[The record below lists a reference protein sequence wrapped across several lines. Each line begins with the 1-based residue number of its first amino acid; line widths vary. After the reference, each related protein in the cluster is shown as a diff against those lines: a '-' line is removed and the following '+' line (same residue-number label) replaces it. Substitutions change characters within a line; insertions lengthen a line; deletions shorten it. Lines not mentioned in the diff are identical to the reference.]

1 MVLWC
6 IFIASIVQL
15 SYCANVYYKLSSQ
28 SQDVFGPFAEQQV
41 IGWLEQ
47 GYFDVTQVVISREH
61 EDAFIPMGR
70 YFSRESNYDHSSTIV
85 NDDPSNAISYN
96 PSDDQRYDGGEDR
109 HVYYDDRNHQPSV
122 EDYGYNPVGTIGRPS
137 SGILSSLSR
146 RASSLITSNTKGLL
160 DITKIIR
167 KKISHS
173 ASSVVGISSGSGMR
187 GPYPLRRREDPSL
200 MHRVDEEVDFDGRNE
215 NERGVMYSESDSP
228 PQHQLGSKQ
237 FDNDY
242 SVDDSDVDHADDGTV
257 LHNPIDNSINQ
268 TSTNEELLTNRTQ
281 ILLSE
286 TASKPEVIKPHTSFI
301 DKGPLVWSMNE
312 ASVSS
317 SSSSSLPKQSII
329 SPNDP
334 PPPLLLPTEHP
345 SITHHDRF
353 SVKSIGS
360 HEYSTGWSDVGER
373 PRKGGI
379 MRSFLRGRSLSMS
392 TTSSGLD
399 RDGHNLWSSSSS
411 DNNMH
416 RWSVEAV
423 IQLVKRLLERII
435 ISLPQYVLSWFVR
448 ALIPTHVR
456 RASSILYSIAL
467 PGGDATTT
475 AAAAEGVDRRSNWLL
490 LTHMVIYG
498 AVRYVSTLLSI
509 IALPMI
515 VLLVRDAMGAV
526 IIPSSTI
533 AIEPIG
539 AELHG
544 LQTIRVIQHLH
555 MDSLFH
561 FIRYELSSITYYRTF
576 FQQCFNSIQSID
588 LNEALSHAVIAWRY
602 IQAQCISMLMGALD
616 YLHSSINTIVS
627 TPLLTQAGALIVGVM
642 VIECL
647 FIPYLTSE
655 ISSAH
660 VSAAAI
666 SKQWSSDDYEDAPL
680 VAVNAND
687 DEPSEQLGS
696 AGTMMAAPIVTYISS
711 VCSSVC
717 RLVAV
722 TSSLLVVTSSLHSS
736 ISYSMGSTTLL
747 LLTPYISIAL
757 LGTIHLYLLPIPTHR
772 SSSSSS
778 SSSTSDLPIPTT
790 TLSTQEQLYADW

>member
-1 MVLWC
+1 
-6 IFIASIVQL
+6 
-15 SYCANVYYKLSSQ
+15 
-28 SQDVFGPFAEQQV
+28 VFGPFAEQQV

-70 YFSRESNYDHSSTIV
+70 YFSRDSNDDHSSTV
-85 NDDPSNAISYN
+85 VSDDPSNAISYN

-109 HVYYDDRNHQPSV
+109 HVYYDDSDHQPST
-122 EDYGYNPVGTIGRPS
+122 EDYAYNPVGTIGRPSS

-146 RASSLITSNTKGLL
+146 RASSLITSNTKGLI

-187 GPYPLRRREDPSL
+187 GPYPLRRREDPNL
-200 MHRVDEEVDFDGRNE
+200 IHRVDEEVDFDGRNE
-215 NERGVMYSESDSP
+215 NERVVIHPESDSS
-228 PQHQLGSKQ
+228 PQHQYGSKQ

-242 SVDDSDVDHADDGTV
+242 SVDDSGVDHVDDGAG
-257 LHNPIDNSINQ
+257 LYNPIDKSINQ
-268 TSTNEELLTNRTQ
+268 ASANEELLTNRTQ

-286 TASKPEVIKPHTSFI
+286 IASKHEVIKPHTSFI
-301 DKGPLVWSMNE
+301 DKGPVAWSMSE
-312 ASVSS
+312 ASV
-317 SSSSSLPKQSII
+317 SSSSLPKQSII

-334 PPPLLLPTEHP
+334 PPPLILPTEHP
-345 SITHHDRF
+345 SITHRDRF

-360 HEYSTGWSDVGER
+360 HEYSTDWSDMDER
-373 PRKGGI
+373 SRKGGI
-379 MRSFLRGRSLSMS
+379 LRSFLKGRSLLSIS

-399 RDGHNLWSSSSS
+399 RDGHHLWSSSSS
-411 DNNMH
+411 GNNMH

-423 IQLVKRLLERII
+423 IQLVKRWLERII
-435 ISLPQYVLSWFVR
+435 ITLPQYVLSWFVK

-467 PGGDATTT
+467 PGGDATT
-475 AAAAEGVDRRSNWLL
+475 AAAEGVDRRSNNWLL
-490 LTHMVIYG
+490 LTHMVICG
-498 AVRYVSTLLSI
+498 ALRYVSTLLSI

-515 VLLVRDAMGAV
+515 ALLVRDAMRAM
-526 IIPSSTI
+526 IIPSSTMT
-533 AIEPIG
+533 IEPIG
-539 AELHG
+539 AALHG
-544 LQTIRVIQHLH
+544 LQTSRVVQHLH
-555 MDSLFH
+555 KGSLLH

-576 FQQCFNSIQSID
+576 FQQCFNSFQSID
-588 LNEALSHAVIAWRY
+588 LNEALSNALITWRY

-616 YLHSSINTIVS
+616 NLHSSINTIVS

-642 VIECL
+642 VIECI

-660 VSAAAI
+660 VSTAAI
-666 SKQWSSDDYEDAPL
+666 SKQWNSDDDYKDTPL
-680 VAVNAND
+680 VAVNVND
-687 DEPSEQLGS
+687 DDPSKQLGI
-696 AGTMMAAPIVTYISS
+696 AGTMMVAPIVTYISS
-711 VCSSVC
+711 VYSSVG

-722 TSSLLVVTSSLHSS
+722 MSSLLVVTSSLHSFNG
-736 ISYSMGSTTLL
+736 YSMSCTSLILL

-772 SSSSSS
+772 SSSSLSSS
-778 SSSTSDLPIPTT
+778 SSSTSHLPTPTT
-790 TLSTQEQLYADW
+790 SLSTQEQLYADW